1 MAQQCELPF
10 SDVVI
15 ISIFFLVFQI
25 AKPYL
30 AYVVAGDVQAG
41 DHGRVPEKVVAFE
54 GMNTGRWFYVC
65 AQHNVS
71 ISS

>member
-1 MAQQCELPF
+1 
-10 SDVVI
+10 
-15 ISIFFLVFQI
+15 VFQI
-25 AKPYL
+25 AKPHL

-41 DHGRVPEKVVAFE
+41 DHSRVPKKVVAFE